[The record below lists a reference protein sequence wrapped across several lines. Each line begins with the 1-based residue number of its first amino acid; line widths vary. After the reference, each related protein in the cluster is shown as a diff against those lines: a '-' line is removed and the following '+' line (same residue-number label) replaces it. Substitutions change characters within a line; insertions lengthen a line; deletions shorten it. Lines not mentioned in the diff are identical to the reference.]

1 MFAQDKPPKYLE
13 RYTGDII
20 LNGSEKMNE
29 LSKAYG
35 IELTSFEEDMTLSEF
50 MDYHIGGFAET
61 GESISL
67 IDVRLTVVEMSGD
80 KVNKVGLTKL
90 VPETYVNNNKRKK
103 IRK

>member
-1 MFAQDKPPKYLE
+1 
-13 RYTGDII
+13 
-20 LNGSEKMNE
+20 
-29 LSKAYG
+29 
-35 IELTSFEEDMTLSEF
+35 

-90 VPETYVNNNKRKK
+90 VPETYDINHA
-103 IRK
+103 